1 MIYDLIVIGAGP
13 AGIMAA
19 GRAGERGLSVLLIE
33 KNPRIGAKLLLTGKG
48 RCNLTHHEEDTK
60 NFINQ
65 FGKNGKFLYKALNN
79 FSIQDTLD
87 FFHKFGI
94 ETKVERGNRI
104 FPATGSALNVV
115 MALEKYLIR
124 NKVQLSAD
132 TRVLKIV
139 REKKCITKIKTSKG
153 DFTAKNYL
161 LTTGGKSYPETGST
175 GDGLK
180 FAEEL
185 GHQVITPKPALTPI
199 LVKESWIKELQGLN
213 LENVNISI
221 FQNNQPSCQNALRLT
236 GKKQDERFGEALF
249 THEGMSGPIILDMS
263 KKIGEL
269 LHNGEP
275 VHRSPKDE
283 GGVVLQIDFKPALD
297 FKKLDLRI
305 QRDFQEFNN
314 KEFKNSLN
322 KLLPQKLIPVIVK
335 LSNINPDKKVN
346 SITKEERKVLIHLL
360 KEFKLEVQ
368 GLTGFKKAIVTS
380 GGVNLKEIDPKTMKS
395 KIIDNLYFA
404 GEILDLDGPTGGY
417 NLQACWST
425 GYLAGES
432 VATSTQL

>member
-1 MIYDLIVIGAGP
+1 MKIQYDLIVIGAGP
-13 AGIMAA
+13 AGIIAA

-48 RCNLTHHEEDTK
+48 RCNITHQEDDPK

-79 FSIQDTLD
+79 FSIQDTLN
-87 FFHKFGI
+87 FFHKLGI
-94 ETKVERGNRI
+94 KTNVERGNRV
-104 FPATGSALNVV
+104 FPSTGSALNVV
-115 MALEKYLIR
+115 MALERYLIR

-139 REKKCITKIKTSKG
+139 KEGNRIIKIKTSKG
-153 DFTAKNYL
+153 DFIAKNYL
-161 LTTGGKSYPETGST
+161 LTTGGKSYPETGAT
-175 GDGLK
+175 GDGFE
-180 FAEEL
+180 FAKEL
-185 GHQVITPKPALTPI
+185 GHNIIPPKPALTPI
-199 LVKESWIKELQGLN
+199 LVKEQLIKDLQGLN
-213 LENVNISI
+213 LENVNISVY
-221 FQNNQPSCQNALRLT
+221 QNN
-236 GKKQDERFGEALF
+236 KKQDERFGEALF

-269 LHNGEP
+269 LKNGQ
-275 VHRSPKDE
+275 
-283 GGVVLQIDFKPALD
+283 VVLQIDFKPALD
-297 FKKLDLRI
+297 FPKLDLRI
-305 QRDFQEFNN
+305 QRDFKEFHN

-346 SITKEERKVLIHLL
+346 SITKEERKTLIHLL

-380 GGVNLKEIDPKTMKS
+380 GGIDLKEIDPKTMKS
-395 KIIDNLYFA
+395 KIINNLYFA

-417 NLQACWST
+417 NLQVCWST
-425 GYLAGES
+425 GYLAGEN
-432 VATSTQL
+432 VTK